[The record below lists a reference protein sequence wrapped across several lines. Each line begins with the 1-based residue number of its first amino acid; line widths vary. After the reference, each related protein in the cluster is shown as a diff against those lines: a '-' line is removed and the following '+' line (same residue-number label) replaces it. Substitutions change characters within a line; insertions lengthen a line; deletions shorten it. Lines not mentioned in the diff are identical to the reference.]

1 MSVTTLMWG
10 ERGLVA
16 TLFADLGED
25 SVPLWTQFLSLIG
38 FQLAG
43 EVKNVWCV
51 VEPDFGTRGFGKPDV
66 IARVEFEN
74 ETISDFVFVMEAKRD
89 SYRTSS
95 LPSSNQLNK
104 GFNSSVNGQI
114 ELNHRLAMCLAQF
127 HQGDSCLTESN
138 WIGDSIY
145 TGPDDNLR
153 RLSDLVVLEKIVE
166 KVCGLP
172 IENYIHVL
180 IDESPGNPL
189 VDQDISDNRKP
200 RIYDQTGNCWDDFV
214 ANRFHWVAWS
224 QLHEFA
230 IEKQMVRFLAS
241 YELNK
246 EKLVCSSSNPERLP
260 YELDGLNPGVAAVR
274 IHKNDG
280 FKTSQ
285 IVHFSWDG
293 NSCRIRDFLRHTGAP
308 PASNPLRT
316 DKVVQTVDIL
326 KVYRSERVSICDH
339 AWWRE
344 ELHKLAADN
353 KVD

>member
-1 MSVTTLMWG
+1 MTTLMWG
-10 ERGLVA
+10 ERGLVS
-16 TLFADLGED
+16 TFFADLGD
-25 SVPLWTQFLSLIG
+25 DAAPLWTQFLSLIG
-38 FQLAG
+38 FHLAG
-43 EVKNVWCV
+43 EIKNVWCV
-51 VEPDFGTRGFGKPDV
+51 VEPDFGSRGFGKPDV
-66 IARVEFEN
+66 IAKIEFEN

-89 SYRTSS
+89 SYRLTSI
-95 LPSSNQLNK
+95 PCANQFDQ
-104 GFNSSVNGQI
+104 GFNSSANGQI
-114 ELNHRLAMCLAQF
+114 ELNHRLAMCLALF

-138 WIGDSIY
+138 WISDSIY

-153 RLSDLVVLEKIVE
+153 RLSDLVVLEKLVE

-189 VDQDISDNRKP
+189 VDPGISDDRKP
-200 RIYDQTGNCWDDFV
+200 RIYDQTGNCRDDFV
-214 ANRFHWVAWS
+214 ANRFLWVAWS

-230 IEKQMVRFLAS
+230 IEKQMARFLAS

-246 EKLVCSSSNPERLP
+246 EKLGCSSSNPERLP
-260 YELDGLNPGVAAVR
+260 YQLDGLNRGVAAVR
-274 IHKNDG
+274 IHKNDC
-280 FKTSQ
+280 FKTSR

-316 DKVVQTVDIL
+316 DEVVQSVDVL
-326 KVYRSERVSICDH
+326 KVYRSDRVSVGDH

-344 ELHKLAADN
+344 ELLKLTMGSELG
-353 KVD
+353 